1 MIFVFDSSAMLAYLN
16 DESGA
21 DIIEQLLADANAKK
35 YAHAVNLCEVFY
47 DFLRSGDPA
56 TAENAAAD
64 LKRLGIIECNDMD
77 AAFWRDIAI
86 LIAAHRR
93 GNRRLALGDAFGVAL
108 ARRLNADFVTA
119 DRGELEAVESAGT
132 CRIRFVR

>member
-21 DIIEQLLADANAKK
+21 DVVEQLLADANATK

-56 TAENAAAD
+56 TAENAVAD
-64 LKRLGIIECNDMD
+64 LKRLGIIERNEMD
-77 AAFWRDIAI
+77 AAFWRDLAL
-86 LIAAHRR
+86 LIATHRS
-93 GNRRLALGDAFGVAL
+93 GSRRLALGDAFGVAL

-119 DRGELEAVESAGT
+119 DRGELEAVASAQS
-132 CRIRFVR
+132 CRIHFIR